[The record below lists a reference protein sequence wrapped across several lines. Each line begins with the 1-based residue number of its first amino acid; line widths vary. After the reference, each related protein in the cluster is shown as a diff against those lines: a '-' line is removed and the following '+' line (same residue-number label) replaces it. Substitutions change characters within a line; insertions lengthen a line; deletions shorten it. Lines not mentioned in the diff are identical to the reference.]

1 MFFDDLVLTENLCSE
16 YFDISFDFSLQNFK
30 TTDLIVRDSPDHE
43 NINIVKFIEFRYGA
57 FEVSIFMNK

>member
-1 MFFDDLVLTENLCSE
+1 MFFDDLVLAQNLCCE
-16 YFDISFDFSLQNFK
+16 YFDFSLQNFK
-30 TTDLIVRDSPDHE
+30 TTNLIVRDSPNHE